1 MAPIF
6 VVPFLSSLKNYIQE
20 LRFLFKIIL
29 GKKKKSLLKNIFL
42 TMPLVKQNKQTKKK
56 ENLFNTYL
64 MY

>member
-29 GKKKKSLLKNIFL
+29 GKKKSLLKNIFL

-56 ENLFNTYL
+56 RTYL
-64 MY
+64 IHT